1 MIASLEG
8 YAHTVNML
16 IDNSAHVNL
25 QDKVRWL
32 YGVVSDSSCDTIVQ
46 STLHVEI

>member
-8 YAHTVNML
+8 YAHIVNML
-16 IDNSAHVNL
+16 IDNSALVNL

-32 YGVVSDSSCDTIVQ
+32 YRVVSDSSCDTIVET
-46 STLHVEI
+46 TLHVEI